1 VNVGP
6 SAELAKKSRVRQT
19 IITERSARWFR
30 SLTME
35 NATLLHPKLRLVEC
49 IYVPDEGGG
58 RALMLRDAEGIAP
71 NPVVFST
78 HLAPILARFD
88 GRTSVATIAAEATRA
103 TGQTVEASL
112 VADLAAELDAAGM
125 LDSEAFR
132 ARRRAVIAAF
142 VAADVRPAHHAGG
155 AYPGE
160 AAALRRYIE
169 DECLAHAPARKQAS
183 AIVGLTA
190 PHMDLWRAAAGY
202 GHAYR
207 ALADALSDA
216 VDTVI
221 LLGTSHALMRRP
233 FAVCAKAFATPLGAL
248 EPDREAIA
256 ALGKASRFDVRA
268 DEYLHKGEHSLEF
281 QAVFLQHAIEARG
294 GRSPAPRIVP
304 ILCGLGDAQASGR
317 DPALDAD
324 AESFLVALGELVER
338 RSGRVVVVAGADLA
352 HVGPRFGDA
361 APLDDRGRER
371 LARRDG
377 ESLALAVD
385 RDAAGFFAQVQSDLD
400 TRRVCGLGPIYT
412 MLRVLPAAKGAR
424 LHYAQH
430 VDPDEGSIVS
440 HASLAYYA

>member
-1 VNVGP
+1 
-6 SAELAKKSRVRQT
+6 
-19 IITERSARWFR
+19 
-30 SLTME
+30 M
-35 NATLLHPKLRLVEC
+35 LHPKLRQVEC
-49 IYVPDEGGG
+49 VYVPGDSGE
-58 RALMLRDAEGIAP
+58 RALMLRDTEGIAP
-71 NPVVFST
+71 SPVVFST
-78 HLAPILARFD
+78 RFAPILARFD
-88 GRTSVATIAAEATRA
+88 GVRSITTIAAEATQA
-103 TGQTVEASL
+103 TGRVVEPSL
-112 VADLAAELDAAGM
+112 VAKLAAELDAAGM

-132 ARRRAVIAAF
+132 ARRRAVHAAF
-142 VAADVRPAHHAGG
+142 SAADVRPAQHAGG
-155 AYPGE
+155 AYPGD
-160 AAALRRYIE
+160 APALRRYIE
-169 DECLAHAPARKQAS
+169 DECLAHAPTRKAAS

-207 ALADALSDA
+207 ALADALPDA

-233 FAVCAKAFATPLGAL
+233 FAVCAKAFATPLGAI

-281 QAVFLQHAIEARG
+281 QAVFLRHAMEARYARG
-294 GRSPAPRIVP
+294 HAPEPRLVP

-324 AESFLVALGELVER
+324 AESFVVALGELVESR
-338 RSGRVVVVAGADLA
+338 RGRVLVVAGADLA
-352 HVGPRFGDA
+352 HIGPRFGDA
-361 APLDDRGRER
+361 APLDERGRER
-371 LARRDG
+371 LAQRDS
-377 ESLALAVD
+377 ESIALAVD
-385 RDAAGFFAQVQSDLD
+385 RDASGFFTQVQSDLD

-412 MLRVLPAAKGAR
+412 MLRVLPAVKGAR

>member
-1 VNVGP
+1 
-6 SAELAKKSRVRQT
+6 
-19 IITERSARWFR
+19 
-30 SLTME
+30 
-35 NATLLHPKLRLVEC
+35 
-49 IYVPDEGGG
+49 
-58 RALMLRDAEGIAP
+58 MLRDTEGIAP
-71 NPVVFST
+71 SPVVFST
-78 HLAPILARFD
+78 RFAPILARFD
-88 GRTSVATIAAEATRA
+88 GVRSVATIAAEATLA
-103 TGQTVEASL
+103 TGRTVEPGL

-132 ARRRAVIAAF
+132 ARRRAVVAAFIAAE
-142 VAADVRPAHHAGG
+142 VRPAQHAGG
-155 AYPGE
+155 AYPGD
-160 AAALRRYIE
+160 APALRRYIE
-169 DECLAHAPARKQAS
+169 DECLAHAPSRKAAS

-207 ALADALSDA
+207 ALADALPDG

-233 FAVCAKAFATPLGAL
+233 FAVCAKAFATPLGAI

-256 ALGKASRFDVRA
+256 ALAKASRFDVRA

-281 QAVFLQHAIEARG
+281 QAVFLRHAMEARYA
-294 GRSPAPRIVP
+294 RRHAPEPRIVP
-304 ILCGLGDAQASGR
+304 ILCGLGESQSSGV
-317 DPALDAD
+317 DPSLDAD
-324 AESFLVALGELVER
+324 AESFLAALGELVER
-338 RSGRVVVVAGADLA
+338 RNGRVLVVAGADLA

-371 LARRDG
+371 LARRDS
-377 ESLALAVD
+377 ESIALAID
-385 RDAAGFFAQVQSDLD
+385 RDASGFFAQVQSDLD

>member
-1 VNVGP
+1 M
-6 SAELAKKSRVRQT
+6 RQT
-19 IITERSARWFR
+19 ILAALGARRVR
-30 SLTME
+30 SLTMDD
-35 NATLLHPKLRLVEC
+35 ATLLHPKLRAVEC
-49 IYVPDEGGG
+49 VHVPDHGGG

-78 HLAPILARFD
+78 ELAPILARFD
-88 GRTSVATIAAEATRA
+88 GRRSVATIAAEATLA
-103 TGQTVEASL
+103 TGRTVEASL
-112 VADLAAELDAAGM
+112 VADLAAELDAAWM

-132 ARRRAVIAAF
+132 ARRGAVIAAF
-142 VAADVRPAHHAGG
+142 LAAEVRPAQHAGG

-160 AAALRRYIE
+160 ATALRRYIE
-169 DECLAHAPARKQAS
+169 DECLAHAPARKGGS

-207 ALADALSDA
+207 ALADALPDD
-216 VDTVI
+216 VDTLI

-256 ALGKASRFDVRA
+256 ALEKASRFDLRA

-281 QAVFLQHAIEARG
+281 QAVFLRHALAARYG
-294 GRSPAPRIVP
+294 HASAREPRIVP
-304 ILCGLGDAQASGR
+304 ILCGLGEAQASGR
-317 DPALDAD
+317 DPALDGD

-338 RSGRVVVVAGADLA
+338 RCGRVLVVAGADLA

-361 APLDDRGRER
+361 GPLDDRGRER
-371 LARRDG
+371 LAQRDS
-377 ESLALAVD
+377 ESIALAVD
-385 RDAAGFFAQVQSDLD
+385 RDAAGFFTQVQSDLD

>member
-1 VNVGP
+1 
-6 SAELAKKSRVRQT
+6 
-19 IITERSARWFR
+19 
-30 SLTME
+30 M
-35 NATLLHPKLRLVEC
+35 LHPKLRQVEC
-49 IYVPDEGGG
+49 VYVPEDGGG

-71 NPVVFST
+71 SPVVFST
-78 HLAPILARFD
+78 RFAPILARFD
-88 GRTSVATIAAEATRA
+88 GVRSIATIAAEASAA
-103 TGQTVEASL
+103 TGHAVEASL
-112 VADLAAELDAAGM
+112 VAELAAELDAAGM

-132 ARRRAVIAAF
+132 ARRRAVHAAF
-142 VAADVRPAHHAGG
+142 RAATVRPAHHAGG

-160 AAALRRYIE
+160 ARALRRYIE
-169 DECLAHAPARKQAS
+169 DECLARAPARSATS

-207 ALADALSDA
+207 ALADALPDG

-233 FAVCAKAFATPLGAL
+233 FAVCAKAFATPLGIL

-256 ALGKASRFDVRA
+256 ALGRASRFDVRA

-281 QAVFLQHAIEARG
+281 QAVFLRHAMEARYAHA
-294 GRSPAPRIVP
+294 PEPRIVP
-304 ILCGLGDAQASGR
+304 ILCGLGDAQATGR
-317 DPALDAD
+317 DPARDAD
-324 AESFLVALGELVER
+324 AESFLVALGELVAR
-338 RSGRVVVVAGADLA
+338 RSGRVLVVAGADLA

-371 LARRDG
+371 LARRDS
-377 ESLALAVD
+377 ESIALAVD
-385 RDAAGFFAQVQSDLD
+385 RDASGFFAQVQSDLD

-430 VDPDEGSIVS
+430 IDPDEGSIVS
-440 HASLAYYA
+440 HASLAYYT

>member
-1 VNVGP
+1 
-6 SAELAKKSRVRQT
+6 
-19 IITERSARWFR
+19 
-30 SLTME
+30 M
-35 NATLLHPKLRLVEC
+35 LHPRLRQVEC
-49 IYVPDEGGG
+49 IHVPEDGGG
-58 RALMLRDAEGIAP
+58 RALMLRDPEGIAP
-71 NPVVFST
+71 SAVVFST
-78 HLAPILARFD
+78 KLAPILARFD
-88 GRTSVATIAAEATRA
+88 GQRSVETIAAEATRA
-103 TGQTVEASL
+103 TGRVVEASL
-112 VADLAAELDAAGM
+112 VAELAAELDAAGM

-132 ARRRAVIAAF
+132 ARRRAVHAAF
-142 VAADVRPAHHAGG
+142 LAAEIRPAQHAGG

-160 AAALRRYIE
+160 ASALRRYIE
-169 DECLAHAPARKQAS
+169 DECLAHAPTRKAAS

-207 ALADALSDA
+207 ALADALPDG
-216 VDTVI
+216 VDTVV
-221 LLGTSHALMRRP
+221 LLGTSHVLMRRP

-281 QAVFLQHAIEARG
+281 QAVFLCHALEARD
-294 GRSPAPRIVP
+294 GRKDAPQPRIVP
-304 ILCGLGDAQASGR
+304 ILCGLGDAQSSGR

-324 AESFLVALGELVER
+324 AESFIAALSELVDR
-338 RSGRVVVVAGADLA
+338 CRGRVLVVAGADLA

-361 APLDDRGRER
+361 MPLDDRGRER
-371 LARRDG
+371 LALRDG
-377 ESLALAVD
+377 ESIALAVD
-385 RDAAGFFAQVQSDLD
+385 RDASGFFTQVQSDLD

>member
-1 VNVGP
+1 MP
-6 SAELAKKSRVRQT
+6 DLY
-19 IITERSARWFR
+19 
-30 SLTME
+30 
-35 NATLLHPKLRLVEC
+35 PKLRQVEC
-49 IYVPDEGGG
+49 VFVPEDGGG
-58 RALMLRDAEGIAP
+58 RALMLRDTEGIAP
-71 NPVVFST
+71 SPVVFST
-78 HLAPILARFD
+78 RFAPILARFD
-88 GRTSVATIAAEATRA
+88 GVRSIATIAAEATLA
-103 TGQTVEASL
+103 TGRTVEPSL

-142 VAADVRPAHHAGG
+142 IAAEVRPAQHAGG
-155 AYPGE
+155 AYPGD
-160 AAALRRYIE
+160 ASALRRYIE
-169 DECLAHAPARKQAS
+169 DECLAHAPPRREAS

-207 ALADALSDA
+207 ALADALPDG

-233 FAVCAKAFATPLGAL
+233 FAVCAKAFATPLGAI

-256 ALGKASRFDVRA
+256 ALAKASRFDVRA

-281 QAVFLQHAIEARG
+281 QAVFLRHAMESRYAR
-294 GRSPAPRIVP
+294 RHAPEPRIVP
-304 ILCGLGDAQASGR
+304 ILCGLGEAQSSGR
-317 DPALDAD
+317 DPSLDAD
-324 AESFLVALGELVER
+324 AESFLAALGELVER
-338 RSGRVVVVAGADLA
+338 RNGRVLVVAGADLA

-361 APLDDRGRER
+361 APLDARGRER
-371 LARRDG
+371 LARRDS
-377 ESLALAVD
+377 ESIALAID
-385 RDAAGFFAQVQSDLD
+385 RDASGFFAQVQSDLD

>member
-1 VNVGP
+1 MVNAP
-6 SAELAKKSRVRQT
+6 
-19 IITERSARWFR
+19 
-30 SLTME
+30 
-35 NATLLHPKLRLVEC
+35 LLHPKLRQVEC
-49 IYVPDEGGG
+49 IYVPERGGG
-58 RALMLRDAEGIAP
+58 RALMLRDTEGIAP
-71 NPVVFST
+71 SPVVLPT
-78 HLAPILARFD
+78 ALAPILARFD
-88 GRTSVATIAAEATRA
+88 GVRSVATIAAELTRA
-103 TGQTVEASL
+103 TGRIVDASL

-125 LDSEAFR
+125 LDSVAFR
-132 ARRRAVIAAF
+132 ARRRAVVDAF
-142 VAADVRPAHHAGG
+142 VAAEVRPAHHAGG

-160 AAALRRYIE
+160 ARALRRYIE
-169 DECLAHAPARKQAS
+169 DECLAQAPSRKAAS

-207 ALADALSDA
+207 ALADALPDG

-248 EPDREAIA
+248 EPDREAIT

-281 QAVFLQHAIEARG
+281 QAVFLRHALEARYVG
-294 GRSPAPRIVP
+294 TTAPEPRIVP

-324 AESFLVALGELVER
+324 AESFLIALEELVESR
-338 RSGRVVVVAGADLA
+338 RGRVLVVAGADLA

-371 LARRDG
+371 LAKRDS
-377 ESLALAVD
+377 ESIALAVD
-385 RDAAGFFAQVQSDLD
+385 RDASGFFTQVQADLD

-430 VDPDEGSIVS
+430 VDPEEGSIVS

>member
-1 VNVGP
+1 
-6 SAELAKKSRVRQT
+6 
-19 IITERSARWFR
+19 
-30 SLTME
+30 ME
-35 NATLLHPKLRLVEC
+35 NAPLLHPRLRQVEC
-49 IYVPDEGGG
+49 IHVPDEGGG
-58 RALMLRDAEGIAP
+58 RALMLRDTEGFAP
-71 NPVVFST
+71 SPVVFSPK
-78 HLAPILARFD
+78 LAPILARFD
-88 GRTSVATIAAEATRA
+88 GSRSVATIAAEATQA
-103 TGQTVEASL
+103 TGQTVDVSL
-112 VADLAAELDAAGM
+112 VVELAAELDAAWM

-132 ARRRAVIAAF
+132 ARRREVIAAF
-142 VAADVRPAHHAGG
+142 VAAEVRPAQHAGG
-155 AYPGE
+155 AYPRD

-169 DECLAHAPARKQAS
+169 DECLAHAPTRKNSS

-256 ALGKASRFDVRA
+256 ALAKATRFDVRA

-281 QAVFLQHAIEARG
+281 QAVFLRHALET
-294 GRSPAPRIVP
+294 RSERTQAPAPRIVP
-304 ILCGLGDAQASGR
+304 ILCGLGDAQSSGR

-338 RSGRVVVVAGADLA
+338 RRGRVLVVAGADLA

-361 APLDDRGRER
+361 EPLDDRGRER

-377 ESLALAVD
+377 ESIALAVD
-385 RDAAGFFAQVQSDLD
+385 RDASGFFTQVQSDLD

-412 MLRVLPAAKGAR
+412 MLRVLPAAQGAR

>member
-1 VNVGP
+1 
-6 SAELAKKSRVRQT
+6 
-19 IITERSARWFR
+19 
-30 SLTME
+30 M
-35 NATLLHPKLRLVEC
+35 LHPKLRQLEC
-49 IYVPDEGGG
+49 VYVPAEGGG
-58 RALMLRDAEGIAP
+58 RALMLRDTEGIAP
-71 NPVVFST
+71 SPVVFST
-78 HLAPILARFD
+78 KFAPILARFD
-88 GRTSVATIAAEATRA
+88 GVRSVETIAAEATLA
-103 TGQTVEASL
+103 TGRTVEASL

-125 LDSEAFR
+125 LDSPAFRVRRSAVVAAFR
-132 ARRRAVIAAF
+132 AAE
-142 VAADVRPAHHAGG
+142 VRPAHHAGG

-160 AAALRRYIE
+160 ATALRRYIE
-169 DECLAHAPARKQAS
+169 DECLARAPARKAAS
-183 AIVGLTA
+183 ALVGLTA

-207 ALADALSDA
+207 ALAEALPDG

-248 EPDREAIA
+248 EPDREACA

-281 QAVFLQHAIEARG
+281 QAVFLRHAIDARFAG
-294 GRSPAPRIVP
+294 KRAPEPRIVP
-304 ILCGLGDAQASGR
+304 ILCGLGDAQSSGR

-324 AESFLVALGELVER
+324 AESFVAALGELVER
-338 RSGRVVVVAGADLA
+338 RGGRVLVVAGADLA

-371 LARRDG
+371 LARRDA
-377 ESLALAVD
+377 ESIALAVD
-385 RDAAGFFAQVQSDLD
+385 RDASGFFTQVQSDLD

-412 MLRVLPAAKGAR
+412 MLRVLPATKGAR

>member
-1 VNVGP
+1 
-6 SAELAKKSRVRQT
+6 
-19 IITERSARWFR
+19 
-30 SLTME
+30 
-35 NATLLHPKLRLVEC
+35 LLHPKLRQLEC
-49 IYVPDEGGG
+49 IHVPAEGGG
-58 RALMLRDAEGIAP
+58 RALMLRDTEGFAP
-71 NPVVFST
+71 SPVVFAT
-78 HLAPILARFD
+78 KFAPILARFD
-88 GRTSVATIAAEATRA
+88 GVRSIATIAAEATLA
-103 TGQTVEASL
+103 TGRTVEASL

-125 LDSEAFR
+125 LDSAAFR
-132 ARRRAVIAAF
+132 ARRGAVVAAF
-142 VAADVRPAHHAGG
+142 SAAEVRPAHHAGG
-155 AYPGE
+155 AYPGD
-160 AAALRRYIE
+160 ATALRRYIE
-169 DECLAHAPARKQAS
+169 DECLARAPARKAAS
-183 AIVGLTA
+183 ALVGLTA

-207 ALADALSDA
+207 ALAEALPDG

-248 EPDREAIA
+248 EPDREACA
-256 ALGKASRFDVRA
+256 ALAKASRFDVRA

-281 QAVFLQHAIEARG
+281 QAVFLRHAIDARLAG
-294 GRSPAPRIVP
+294 KGTPEPRIVP
-304 ILCGLGDAQASGR
+304 ILCGLGDAQSSGR

-324 AESFLVALGELVER
+324 AESFVAALGELVER
-338 RSGRVVVVAGADLA
+338 RGGRVLVVAGADLA

-371 LARRDG
+371 LARRDD
-377 ESLALAVD
+377 ESIALAVD
-385 RDAAGFFAQVQSDLD
+385 RDAAGFFTQVQSDLD

-412 MLRVLPAAKGAR
+412 MLRVLPATKGAR